1 MKFFRL
7 SQAVFL
13 PLTLLLALAGCQFMD
28 TSPLPTG
35 NQVLKVTVAW
45 PAGVMLPDDATVTVT
60 LLDLSR
66 NNLPM
71 DQRTLAH
78 PGASPATLEL
88 FYRAKDIQPPHRA
101 RVEARVA
108 WGGQLRLRSNSIIST
123 SAGLVTPENAARTV
137 ALTVSP
143 ISGAGP

>member
-1 MKFFRL
+1 MKYFRHL
-7 SQAVFL
+7 RAAL
-13 PLTLLLALAGCQFMD
+13 PALLLALAGCQYMD
-28 TSPLPTG
+28 TTPMPTG

-45 PAGVMLPDDATVTVT
+45 PAGVTLPDDATVTVT

-66 NNLPM
+66 NNLPI

-88 FYRAKDIQPPHRA
+88 FYRAEDLQPPHRA

-108 WGGQLRLRSNSIIST
+108 WGGRLRLRSNSVIST
-123 SAGLVTPENAARTV
+123 AEGLVTPENAARPV
-137 ALTVSP
+137 ALKVNP
-143 ISGAGP
+143 LADAGP